1 MFKMCGILFI
11 DQKKNIVS
19 KSSFIKVL
27 KSQNWRGPDNTSYEV
42 FNDNK
47 IFLGHNRL
55 TILDKKSRSNQP
67 MKSEDGRYLI
77 IFNGEI
83 YNYKEIIKKYK
94 LKLRTTSDTEVIL
107 KGFIL
112 KGKDILK
119 DLDGMFSFIIYD
131 KKKSEWF
138 CARDRFG
145 IKPLFIYQDKNKTV
159 IGSEPGS
166 IAKLLN
172 LKIDYLSILEWKL
185 LRTPTPNYTFFKKLT
200 QFPKSCYRNGKIN
213 KNIQY
218 YHLKKKNNK
227 INFTK
232 IKNLIDNSIYSHQMG
247 DVSCTSLL
255 SGGIDSTIIL
265 KNSTK
270 VKRCYSVGLKK
281 NNEFLA
287 ASKISKKLNK
297 KISLI
302 NVSHQKL
309 ISTWKYLTKLKK
321 EPLSV
326 PNEGLIYLVC
336 KKMSKKNKIVLT
348 GEGADEIFF
357 GYDKIF
363 RWALIQK
370 KLNLRKFIE
379 LYGYSNTVK
388 PTARFMNYIKN
399 LSSKKKVIEFVEDF
413 FYDFHLPTLL
423 RRMDF
428 ASMAASK
435 EARVPFVSKKI
446 IENLYRKKPRIKID
460 KDYSKIPLRK
470 YIEKINLDFVLKTKK
485 IGFSAE
491 INNELGK
498 FHNYS
503 MFQNIVL
510 KTFRNEFSK

>member
-1 MFKMCGILFI
+1 MCGILFI
-11 DQKKNIVS
+11 DQKKKIIS
-19 KSSFIKVL
+19 KSNFIKVL
-27 KSQNWRGPDNTSYEV
+27 NSQNWRGPDNTSYEIL
-42 FNDNK
+42 NNNK

-83 YNYKEIIKKYK
+83 YNYTEIIKKYK
-94 LKLRTTSDTEVIL
+94 LKLRTTSYTEVIL

-112 KGKDILK
+112 KGKNILN

-145 IKPLFIYQDKNKTV
+145 IKPLFIYQDINKTV

-166 IAKLLN
+166 IAKLLK
-172 LKIDYLSILEWKL
+172 LKIDHSSILDWKL
-185 LRTPTPNYTFFKKLT
+185 FRAPAPHYTYFKKLT
-200 QFPKSCYRNGKIN
+200 QFPKSCYRTNKIN
-213 KNIQY
+213 QNIKY
-218 YHLKKKNNK
+218 YNLKKKNNK

-232 IKNLIDNSIYSHQMG
+232 IKNLINKSIYSHQMG

-287 ASKISKKLNK
+287 ASKISRKLKKR
-297 KISLI
+297 ISLI
-302 NVSHQKL
+302 SVENQEL
-309 ISTWKYLTKLKK
+309 ISTWKYLTRLKK

-336 KKMSKKNKIVLT
+336 KKMNKKNKIVLT

-363 RWALIQK
+363 RWALMQN

-388 PTARFMNYIKN
+388 PTVRFMKYIRK
-399 LSSKKKVIEFVEDF
+399 LAAKKKVIDFVEDF

-435 EARVPFVSKKI
+435 EARVPFVSKDI
-446 IENLYRKKPRIKID
+446 IENLYRKNPILKIN
-460 KDYSKIPLRK
+460 KNYSKIPLRK

-491 INNELGK
+491 INTKFNK

-503 MFQNIVL
+503 KFQNIVL
-510 KTFRNEFSK
+510 KTFKNQHLK

>member
-1 MFKMCGILFI
+1 MCGILFV
-11 DQKKNIVS
+11 DQKKNFIS
-19 KSSFIKVL
+19 KSNFVKVL
-27 KSQNWRGPDNTSYEV
+27 KSQSWRGPDNTSFKI
-42 FNDNK
+42 FNNNK

-67 MKSEDGRYLI
+67 MESDDGRYLL

-94 LKLRTTSDTEVIL
+94 LKLKTTSDTEVIL

-112 KGKDILK
+112 KGKDILN

-131 KKKSEWF
+131 NEKSEWF

-145 IKPLFIYQDKNKTV
+145 IKPLFIYHDKNKTV

-172 LKIDYLSILEWKL
+172 LKIDHMSILEWKL
-185 LRTPTPNYTFFKKLT
+185 VRAPTPNYTFFKNLS
-200 QFPKSCYRNGKIN
+200 QFPKSCYRTNKIN
-213 KNIQY
+213 QNIPY
-218 YHLKKKNNK
+218 YQLKKKNNK
-227 INFTK
+227 INFSK
-232 IKNLIDNSIYSHQMG
+232 IKKIIDSSIYSHQMG

-265 KNSTK
+265 KNSSK
-270 VKRCYSVGLKK
+270 VKKCYSVGLKK
-281 NNEFLA
+281 NNEFIA

-297 KISLI
+297 KISLVELE
-302 NVSHQKL
+302 NQKL
-309 ISTWKYLTKLKK
+309 VSTWKYLTKLRK

-336 KKMSKKNKIVLT
+336 KKMNKKNKIVLT

-363 RWALIQK
+363 RWALTQNR
-370 KLNLRKFIE
+370 LNIKKFIE
-379 LYGYSNTVK
+379 MYGYSNKVK
-388 PTARFMNYIKN
+388 PTIRLMNYIKTIA
-399 LSSKKKVIEFVEDF
+399 SKKKVIDFVEDF

-435 EARVPFVSKKI
+435 EARVPFVSKNI
-446 IENLYRKKPRIKID
+446 IENLYRKDPGIKIN
-460 KDYSKIPLRK
+460 KNHSKIPLRK
-470 YIEKINLDFVLKTKK
+470 YIEKINLNFVLKTKK

-491 INNELGK
+491 INNKLGK
-498 FHNYS
+498 FKNYS
-503 MFQNIVL
+503 IFQNIVL
-510 KTFRNEFSK
+510 KTFKKEYLK

>member
-1 MFKMCGILFI
+1 MCGILFV
-11 DQKKNIVS
+11 DQKKKSIS
-19 KSSFIKVL
+19 KSNFAKVL
-27 KSQNWRGPDNTSYEV
+27 KSQSWRGPDNTSFEIL
-42 FNDNK
+42 NNKK

-67 MKSEDGRYLI
+67 MKSDDGRYLL

-83 YNYKEIIKKYK
+83 YNYKEIIDKYK
-94 LKLRTTSDTEVIL
+94 LKLRTTSDTEVVL

-112 KGKDILK
+112 KGKNILN

-131 KKKSEWF
+131 KKKFEWF

-145 IKPLFIYQDKNKTV
+145 IKPLFIYFDKNTTV

-172 LKIDYLSILEWKL
+172 LKIDHLSILEWKL
-185 LRTPTPNYTFFKKLT
+185 FRSPTPNYTFFKNLT
-200 QFPKSCYRNGKIN
+200 QFPKSCYRTNKIN
-213 KNIQY
+213 QNIPY

-232 IKNLIDNSIYSHQMG
+232 IKNLIDNSIYDHQMG

-265 KNSTK
+265 KNSSK
-270 VKRCYSVGLKK
+270 VKKCYSVGLKK
-281 NNEFLA
+281 NNEFIA

-302 NVSHQKL
+302 NVDNQEL
-309 ISTWKYLTKLKK
+309 ISTWKYLTKLRK

-336 KKMSKKNKIVLT
+336 KKMNKKNKIVLT

-363 RWALIQK
+363 RWALMQN
-370 KLNLRKFIE
+370 KLNVRKFIE

-388 PTARFMNYIKN
+388 PTVRFMKYIRN
-399 LSSKKKVIEFVEDF
+399 LSTGRKVIDFVEDF

-435 EARVPFVSKKI
+435 EARVPFVSKNI
-446 IENLYRKKPRIKID
+446 IENLYRKNPVIKIN
-460 KDYSKIPLRK
+460 KKYSKLPLRK
-470 YIEKINLDFVLKTKK
+470 YIEKINLNFVLETKK

-491 INNELGK
+491 IDNKFGK

-510 KTFRNEFSK
+510 KTFKNEYLK

>member
-1 MFKMCGILFI
+1 MCGILFV
-11 DQKKNIVS
+11 DQKKEFVS
-19 KSSFIKVL
+19 KSNFVKIL
-27 KSQNWRGPDNTSYEV
+27 KSQSWRGPDNTAFKSL
-42 FNDNK
+42 NNNK

-55 TILDKKSRSNQP
+55 TILDKNSRSNQP
-67 MKSEDGRYLI
+67 MESDDGRYLL

-83 YNYKEIIKKYK
+83 YNYKKIIKKYK
-94 LKLRTTSDTEVIL
+94 LKLRTTSDTEVVL
-107 KGFIL
+107 KGFIH
-112 KGKDILK
+112 KGKNILN
-119 DLDGMFSFIIYD
+119 DLDGMFSFVIYD

-145 IKPLFIYQDKNKTV
+145 IKPLFLYYDKNKTV

-166 IAKLLN
+166 IAKLLG
-172 LKIDYLSILEWKL
+172 LKIDHTSILEWKL
-185 LRTPTPNYTFFKKLT
+185 FRTPTPNYTFFKNLIH
-200 QFPKSCYRNGKIN
+200 FPKSCFRTNKTNRNIPYYR
-213 KNIQY
+213 
-218 YHLKKKNNK
+218 LKKKNNK

-232 IKNLIDNSIYSHQMG
+232 IKKLIDDSIYSHQMG

-265 KNSTK
+265 KNSSK
-270 VKRCYSVGLKK
+270 VKRCYSVGLEN
-281 NNEFLA
+281 NNEFIA
-287 ASKISKKLNK
+287 ASKIAKKLNK

-302 NVSHQKL
+302 NVQHKKL
-309 ISTWKYLTKLKK
+309 LSTWKYLTKLRK

-336 KKMSKKNKIVLT
+336 KKMNKKNKIVLT

-363 RWALIQK
+363 RWALTQK
-370 KLNLRKFIE
+370 KLNIRKFIE

-388 PTARFMNYIKN
+388 PTIRFMKYIKN
-399 LSSKKKVIEFVEDF
+399 LASRKKVIDFVEDF

-435 EARVPFVSKKI
+435 EARVPFVSKNV
-446 IENLYRKKPRIKID
+446 IENLYRKNPTIKIN

-491 INNELGK
+491 VNSKLGK
-498 FHNYS
+498 FYNYS
-503 MFQNIVL
+503 MFQNMVIKVFKNEYL
-510 KTFRNEFSK
+510 K

>member
-1 MFKMCGILFI
+1 MCGILFV
-11 DQKKNIVS
+11 DQKQKTIS
-19 KSSFIKVL
+19 KSNFLKVL
-27 KSQNWRGPDNTSYEV
+27 KSQKWRGPDNTSFEK
-42 FNDNK
+42 FNNDR

-55 TILDKKSRSNQP
+55 SILDTKARSNQP
-67 MKSEDGRYLI
+67 MKSDDGRFLL

-94 LKLRTTSDTEVIL
+94 LKLRTTSDSEVVL
-107 KGFIL
+107 KGYIL
-112 KGKDILK
+112 KGKNILN

-131 KKKSEWF
+131 RKKSEWF

-145 IKPLFIYQDKNKTV
+145 IKPLYIYTDKIKTV
-159 IGSEPGS
+159 IGSEAGS
-166 IAKLLN
+166 IAKLLK
-172 LKIDYLSILEWKL
+172 LKIDNLSIREWKL
-185 LRTPTPNYTFFKKLT
+185 FRAPTPNYTFFKKLY
-200 QFPKSCYRNGKIN
+200 QFPKSCYRTNHSYY
-213 KNIQY
+213 NIPY
-218 YHLKKKNNK
+218 YKLKKKSNTINFNK
-227 INFTK
+227 IK
-232 IKNLIDNSIYSHQMG
+232 KLIDYSVNSHQMG

-265 KNSTK
+265 KNSSK
-270 VKRCYSVGLKK
+270 VKKCYSVGLKN

-297 KISLI
+297 EISLI
-302 NVSHQKL
+302 SIENQKL
-309 ISTWKYLTKLKK
+309 KSTWKFLTKLKK

-363 RWALIQK
+363 RWAINEK
-370 KLNLRKFIE
+370 KLNLKRFID
-379 LYGYSNTVK
+379 LYGYSNVAK
-388 PTARFMNYIKN
+388 PTNRFLKYINKLN
-399 LSSKKKVIEFVEDF
+399 EKKKVINFIEDF

-435 EARVPFVSKKI
+435 EARVPFVSKNI
-446 IENLYRKKPRIKID
+446 IENLYRKNPKIKIN
-460 KDYSKIPLRK
+460 KSFSKIPLRK
-470 YIEKINLDFVLKTKK
+470 YIKNIKLDFVLDTKK
-485 IGFSAE
+485 IGFSAATE
-491 INNELGK
+491 NMRGK

-503 MFQNIVL
+503 IFQDIVL
-510 KTFRNEFSK
+510 KTFKNDYLK